1 MGNWSKPLPAIKAT
15 TAAGEKVDRSGAAKV
30 DPKQPPKQR
39 MAWYAYGPML
49 MGVAWAAA
57 QELRSPTLTYG
68 AVSASVVRACVR
80 ACGSDC
86 ILG

>member
-57 QELRSPTLTYG
+57 QELRSPMNESG
-68 AVSASVVRACVR
+68 ADLPLDTVVSLVRWITSGR
-80 ACGSDC
+80 
-86 ILG
+86 